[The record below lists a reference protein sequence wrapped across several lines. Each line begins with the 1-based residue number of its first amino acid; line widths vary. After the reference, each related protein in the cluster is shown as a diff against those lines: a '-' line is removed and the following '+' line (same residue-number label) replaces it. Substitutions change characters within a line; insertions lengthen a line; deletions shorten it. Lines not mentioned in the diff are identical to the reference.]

1 MRLPDE
7 IIFYIGEYLYQDS
20 YFEWLYLNIGMRLM
34 YYLKILKIYDLYGL
48 FRKLYH
54 VSYGSKNKDF
64 LNLIMR
70 RIYNY
75 SNHYSKENFIC
86 FDLFSKSNNDDLKN
100 YYLPFIINHNVI
112 MSPIQNLSEDI
123 REQILLIYL
132 DDFFTKNVF
141 KSGVACF
148 QIKKNINL
156 KYIEQLIQFMKSI
169 KKKEYCN
176 CYQYRAKPFEDSF
189 LFYIYGKDHFDEKL
203 KILELMSSY
212 T

>member
-20 YFEWLYLNIGMRLM
+20 YFEWLYLNIGIRLM

-112 MSPIQNLSEDI
+112 TSPIQNLSEHI

-132 DDFFTKNVF
+132 DEFFTKNVF

-148 QIKKNINL
+148 QINKNINL
-156 KYIEQLIQFMKSI
+156 KYIEPLIQFIKSI
-169 KKKEYCN
+169 KKK
-176 CYQYRAKPFEDSF
+176 DSI
-189 LFYIYGKDHFDEKL
+189 LFYIYRQDTFDEKL
-203 KILELMSSY
+203 KILELMSSN

>member
-20 YFEWLYLNIGMRLM
+20 YFEWLYLNIGIRLM

-112 MSPIQNLSEDI
+112 TSPIQNLSEHI

-132 DDFFTKNVF
+132 DEFFTKNVF

-148 QIKKNINL
+148 QINKNINL
-156 KYIEQLIQFMKSI
+156 KYIEPLIQFIKSI
-169 KKKEYCN
+169 KKK
-176 CYQYRAKPFEDSF
+176 DSI
-189 LFYIYGKDHFDEKL
+189 LFYIYKQDTFDEKL
-203 KILELMSSY
+203 KILELMSSN

>member
-1 MRLPDE
+1 MKDIVL
-7 IIFYIGEYLYQDS
+7 YIGSCLYQS
-20 YFEWLYLNIGMRLM
+20 ENFVWLYFNIGLRLM

-112 MSPIQNLSEDI
+112 TSPIQNLSEHI

-132 DDFFTKNVF
+132 DEFFTKNVF

-148 QIKKNINL
+148 QINKNINL
-156 KYIEQLIQFMKSI
+156 KYIEPLIQFIKSI
-169 KKKEYCN
+169 INKK
-176 CYQYRAKPFEDSF
+176 DSF
-189 LFYIYGKDHFDEKL
+189 FFIIDRQGTFNEKL
-203 KILELMSSY
+203 EILELMSSN